1 METTDPRILRTQKA
15 LAKAM
20 IALTL
25 EKGYEAVTIRDLAER
40 AGIGY
45 ATFFRHYA
53 DKAALLN
60 DVLEVFVDELLEVL
74 QRRAGEPG
82 SSALIFSYI
91 QEHQALARVL
101 LASQGTAAL
110 VRRLQATSVAHTLAQ
125 SRPRAGSPVPPE
137 VAAHHLVAASISL
150 IQWWL
155 ENDQPYPPARMGAIY
170 DALILAPTHAL
181 AFEVEG
187 GTA

>member
-1 METTDPRILRTQKA
+1 MEVTDPRVQRTQTA

-25 EKGYEAVTIRDLAER
+25 EQGYESITIRDLAER

-45 ATFFRHYA
+45 ATFFRHYPH
-53 DKAALLN
+53 KAALLS
-60 DVLEVFVDELLEVL
+60 DVLEVFVEELLTVL
-74 QRRAGEPG
+74 QGRAGEPG
-82 SSALIFSYI
+82 SSALIFTYA

-110 VRRLQATSVAHTLAQ
+110 VGRVQATSVAHLLAQ

-137 VAAHHLVAASISL
+137 IAAHHLVAASISL

-155 ENDQPYPPARMGAIY
+155 ENGLPYGPARMGEIY
-170 DALILAPTHAL
+170 DALIVGPTMGL
-181 AFEVEG
+181 AFEAG
-187 GTA
+187 